1 MGAAA
6 NDAEAEFISNLCENH
21 VVNGD
26 GMLAAYL

>member
-6 NDAEAEFISNLCENH
+6 NDAEAEFISSLLENH

-26 GMLAAYL
+26 GLLAAYL